1 MFEVDLLWIPSLI
14 LSLSISSG
22 SVMKS
27 WPRFNSSVVVLR
39 CQAAIRDN
47 EDTDIRVDSLVIE
60 NVVAAE
66 DTEVAHAIPLST
78 GLSILDESCGK
89 RGSPE
94 AGCWQPLTIVMES
107 SLQAEFNIHRL

>member
-1 MFEVDLLWIPSLI
+1 MI
-14 LSLSISSG
+14 
-22 SVMKS
+22 
-27 WPRFNSSVVVLR
+27 
-39 CQAAIRDN
+39 

-89 RGSPE
+89 RGSLE
-94 AGCWQPLTIVMES
+94 AECWKPLTIVMES
-107 SLQAEFNIHRL
+107 SLHAEFNIHRL